1 MSYILDALR
10 KSEQE
15 RQPKTPLRPGGPVHN
30 VSLPWWGGWWLVTGA
45 ILLLIMLG
53 VAVIFW
59 RNTASSLA
67 TEAPVAAAVP
77 DAPTSGAATV
87 AIVSPVAES
96 AAVAAPI
103 VPAKSDL
110 PVRDLAEQARVPVPV
125 VAKKTAP
132 APHRKTAAVKQRS
145 SPPANAP
152 AMPLET
158 DTTPLLQQMPLEM
171 QHALPAMAVTIH
183 VYSPQE
189 SQRILFINN
198 HEYRKGSLIEGDVR
212 VEEIVPDGVVLSY
225 HGERFKLP
233 RPR

>member
-30 VSLPWWGGWWLVTGA
+30 VSLPWRGGWLLVTGA
-45 ILLLIMLG
+45 ILLLVMLG

-59 RNTASSLA
+59 HNTAGSLV

-77 DAPTSGAATV
+77 VPTPSAATTAV
-87 AIVSPVAES
+87 VPPAAEPVA
-96 AAVAAPI
+96 AALPI
-103 VPAKSDL
+103 MPVKSEP
-110 PVRDLAEQARVPVPV
+110 PVRDLAEQAQVPVPV
-125 VAKKTAP
+125 VPKKPVP
-132 APHRKTAAVKQRS
+132 APHRKVAAVKQRS
-145 SPPANAP
+145 SPPADAP
-152 AMPLET
+152 AVPLET

-198 HEYRKGSLIEGDVR
+198 REYHKGSLIEGGVR
-212 VEEIVPDGVVLSY
+212 VEEIVPDGAVLSY